1 MELIYAE
8 VGYLESLE
16 EFGELKSLRGENTPS
31 VERRTWGPPVGGRH
45 LTPAPLDLTPPP
57 PSPR

>member
-31 VERRTWGPPVGGRH
+31 VERRTWGGVTLHR
-45 LTPAPLDLTPPP
+45 PL
-57 PSPR
+57 